1 MITLEIF
8 FKVYFRIYKP
18 CIHSSALINKLTEII
33 FMNESSNTQNYKL
46 YWLKYL
52 LGSRAFERLPSQT
65 FPSRL
70 AKIA

>member
-1 MITLEIF
+1 MIRLEIF
-8 FKVYFRIYKP
+8 FKVYFLIYKP
-18 CIHSSALINKLTEII
+18 YIHSSALINKLTEII
-33 FMNESSNTQNYKL
+33 FINESRKTQNYKL
-46 YWLKYL
+46 YWLKWL